1 MVESICSAEPRAFCG
16 DLRIFVQIRLRRGL
30 TQCGGV
36 PLTIELT
43 PEDAGKRL
51 DHVVH
56 AHFPQFSRARV
67 QDWIKNNHVLVNGIA
82 VRSSYLVR
90 GAEAIEVEPADPR
103 PLRAEPED
111 IPLTIL
117 YEDDDLVA
125 IDKPAG
131 MVVHSGAGVHSGTL
145 VNALLHRFHS
155 LSRTAGE
162 LRPGIVHRLDRY
174 TSGVLLVAK
183 NDAAH
188 QALSAQFASRRVE
201 KTYLAMV
208 HGKVKLDSG
217 RIEKPIARDPRQRV
231 RMTARLTHGRTAWS
245 EYRVLRRFSAFTFLE
260 VRIGT
265 GRTHQIRVHLASIG
279 HPVVGDRLYGA
290 PAKIEDEPAL
300 PRYFLHAHRIRFAQ
314 PSTGEPVTVE
324 SPLPADLEA
333 WIKAAEHD

>member
-1 MVESICSAEPRAFCG
+1 M
-16 DLRIFVQIRLRRGL
+16 
-30 TQCGGV
+30 

-43 PEDAGKRL
+43 QEDAGKRL

-67 QDWIKNNHVLVNGIA
+67 QGWIRDQRVLVNSG
-82 VRSSYLVR
+82 VSRPSYLVR
-90 GAEAIEVEPADPR
+90 GSDAIEVEAADPR

-111 IPLTIL
+111 IPLAIL

-155 LSRTAGE
+155 LSRTAGDV
-162 LRPGIVHRLDRY
+162 RPGIVHRLDRY

-188 QALSAQFASRRVE
+188 QRLSEQFASRRVE

-208 HGKVKLDSG
+208 HGKVKLDTG

-231 RMTARLTHGRTAWS
+231 RMTARLTHGRTAWT
-245 EYRVLRRFSAFTFLE
+245 EYRVLRRFNAFTFLE

-265 GRTHQIRVHLASIG
+265 GRTHQIRVHLSSIG

-290 PAKIEDEPAL
+290 PATIDGEPTL

-314 PSTGEPVTVE
+314 PSSGEPVTVE
-324 SPLPADLEA
+324 SPLTPDLEA
-333 WIKAAEHD
+333 WANTL

>member
-1 MVESICSAEPRAFCG
+1 MPR
-16 DLRIFVQIRLRRGL
+16 
-30 TQCGGV
+30 
-36 PLTIELT
+36 TIELT

-56 AHFPQFSRARV
+56 AHFPEVSRARV
-67 QDWIKNNHVLVNGIA
+67 QAWIKNKRVLVNGSASRPSFI
-82 VRSSYLVR
+82 VR
-90 GAEAIEVEPADPR
+90 GGGAIQVEAADPR

-155 LSRTAGE
+155 LSHTADE
-162 LRPGIVHRLDRY
+162 VRPGIVHRLDRY
-174 TSGVLLVAK
+174 TSGVLLIAK

-188 QALSAQFASRRVE
+188 QRLAEQFASRLVE

-208 HGKVKLDSG
+208 HGKVKLDTG
-217 RIEKPIARDPRQRV
+217 RIEKAIARDPRQRV
-231 RMTARLTHGRTAWS
+231 RMTARLAHGRTAWT
-245 EYRVLRRFSAFTFLE
+245 EYRVLRRFHAFTFLE

-265 GRTHQIRVHLASIG
+265 GRTHQIRVHLSSIG

-290 PAKIEDEPAL
+290 PASVAGEPTL
-300 PRYFLHAHRIRFAQ
+300 PRYFLHAHRIRFTQ
-314 PSTGEPVTVE
+314 PSTGETLTVE
-324 SPLPADLEA
+324 SPLPPDLEA
-333 WIKAAEHD
+333 WANTL

>member
-1 MVESICSAEPRAFCG
+1 M
-16 DLRIFVQIRLRRGL
+16 
-30 TQCGGV
+30 
-36 PLTIELT
+36 PLTVELA

-56 AHFPQFSRARV
+56 AHFPQYSRARV
-67 QDWIKNNHVLVNGIA
+67 QDWIKNKRVLVNGVA
-82 VRSSYLVR
+82 SRPSYLVR
-90 GAEAIEVEPADPR
+90 GADSVEVEVADPR

-117 YEDDDLVA
+117 YEDDDLIAV
-125 IDKPAG
+125 DKPAG
-131 MVVHSGAGVHSGTL
+131 MVVHSGAGVNTGTL
-145 VNALLHRFHS
+145 VNALLHRFHL

-188 QALSAQFASRRVE
+188 QRLAEQFASRRVE

-208 HGKVKLDSG
+208 HGTVKLDRG

-231 RMTARLTHGRTAWS
+231 RMTARLTHGRTAWT

-265 GRTHQIRVHLASIG
+265 GRTHQIRVHLSSIG

-290 PAKIEDEPAL
+290 PAQIGGEPTL

-324 SPLPADLEA
+324 SPLTADLEA
-333 WIKAAEHD
+333 WANTL